1 MTSPAALRHVAIIM
15 DGNGRW
21 AQRQGLP
28 RVEGHRR
35 GADAVRE
42 AIRAAMEL
50 RIPYLTLFCFSTE
63 NWKRPANELDFLMTL
78 LQQYLQSEQQELIE
92 RGIRLNVIGRR
103 GELSEDVRARIA
115 EAEAATAGGANLTLT
130 LAINYGAR
138 QEMVDAVRAIC
149 ESVSGGFVA
158 ASEIDEDLIGRHL
171 YTAELPDPD
180 LLIRTSGEC
189 RISNF
194 LLWQLSYAELVI
206 LDCHWPEFTGE
217 HFRQAV
223 EVYRGR
229 ERRYGGIA
237 PAAAES

>member
-1 MTSPAALRHVAIIM
+1 MSSQTPLQHVAIIM

-21 AQRQGLP
+21 AQRRGLP

-42 AIRAAMEL
+42 AIRFAMESQ
-50 RIPYLTLFCFSTE
+50 IPYLTLFCFSTE
-63 NWKRPANELDFLMTL
+63 NWKRPAAELDFLMTL

-103 GELSEDVRARIA
+103 DELAEDMRLQIA
-115 EAEAATAGGANLTLT
+115 EVEVATAAGSQLTLT
-130 LAINYGAR
+130 LAINYGSR
-138 QEMVDAVRAIC
+138 QEIVDAVRSIC
-149 ESVSGGFVA
+149 ESVTAGIIVPSA
-158 ASEIDEDLIGRHL
+158 IDEALIGKHL

-206 LDCHWPEFTGE
+206 LECHWPEFSAD
-217 HFRQAV
+217 HFSQAV
-223 EVYRGR
+223 ELYRGR

-237 PAAAES
+237 APTAET